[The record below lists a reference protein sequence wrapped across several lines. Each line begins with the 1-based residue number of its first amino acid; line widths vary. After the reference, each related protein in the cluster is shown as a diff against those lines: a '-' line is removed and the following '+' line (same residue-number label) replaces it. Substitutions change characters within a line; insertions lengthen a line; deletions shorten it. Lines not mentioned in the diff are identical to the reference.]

1 MSRPV
6 PENQRVKNKTRLAV
20 DKRHRARRGPPKQ
33 RLDGT
38 FKKSRRGKY
47 NQQGRHIDGK
57 WFASGA
63 EGDRYEQLKEMVE
76 QGRIDQLEL
85 QPSFRCEVK
94 GHTITTYRA
103 DFRYRK
109 LEAGKFPRT
118 IIEDVKGMVTKDY
131 IIKKKLVEAL
141 FAITVLEVPGKAV
154 KRSRFMTADELQTA

>member
-1 MSRPV
+1 MSRPI
-6 PENQRVKNKTRLAV
+6 PANQRVVNRTKAATA
-20 DKRHRARRGPPKQ
+20 KRQRARVAPKQ
-33 RLDGT
+33 RVDGT
-38 FKKSRRGKY
+38 FKKSKRGKY

-63 EGDRYEQLKEMVE
+63 EADRYEQLKEMVE

-94 GHTITTYRA
+94 GFTITTYRA

-118 IIEDVKGMVTKDY
+118 IIEDVKGMITKDY
-131 IIKKKLVEAL
+131 TIKKKLVEAL

-154 KRSRFMTADELQTA
+154 KRSRFMTADELQPA